1 MRGVQICEGG
11 SKSASGSKSAVTPAD
26 RAEVF
31 IWRKVGP
38 ARRVT
43 LPTQKGDPAR
53 RVTLLAEPTFCFP
66 YKRPPSFVRKC
77 VKSWLAQGSS
87 GRRVTLLPETTF
99 LHVNGALYLRFF
111 THELKIRK
119 FWISCCGFVAA
130 TKHKVIEQSTL
141 C

>member
-66 YKRPPSFVRKC
+66 YKRPPNCFKEMC
-77 VKSWLAQGSS
+77 EKLAGS
-87 GRRVTLLPETTF
+87 G
-99 LHVNGALYLRFF
+99 
-111 THELKIRK
+111 
-119 FWISCCGFVAA
+119 
-130 TKHKVIEQSTL
+130 
-141 C
+141 